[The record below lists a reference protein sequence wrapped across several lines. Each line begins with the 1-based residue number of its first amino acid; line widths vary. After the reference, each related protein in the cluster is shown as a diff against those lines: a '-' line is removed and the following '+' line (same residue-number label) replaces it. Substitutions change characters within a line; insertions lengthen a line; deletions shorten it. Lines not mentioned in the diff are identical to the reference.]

1 MNDFSTNKTGFIQA
15 DTQYTVTV
23 DNTGFIHDLYVP
35 INTIQGFLFFN
46 SLKQS
51 VDTLLGQ
58 FENKVFFIFK
68 VG

>member
-51 VDTLLGQ
+51 VDTLLG
-58 FENKVFFIFK
+58 
-68 VG
+68 